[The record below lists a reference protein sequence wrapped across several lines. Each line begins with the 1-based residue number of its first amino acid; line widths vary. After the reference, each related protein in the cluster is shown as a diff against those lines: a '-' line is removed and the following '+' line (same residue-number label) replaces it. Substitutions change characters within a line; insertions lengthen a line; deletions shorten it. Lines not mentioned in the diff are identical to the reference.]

1 MALGWSKSR
10 TSPIGIDF
18 GADTL
23 KLLQINPSSPP
34 QLVAAA
40 AVVMPD
46 HARRDPSSRS
56 EFLAEALKTALK
68 QQPFKGR
75 RCVISLPAYQTM
87 VHNFELSTNEHE
99 NVKQAVEMQLRQRL
113 NVDPNRMVVRI
124 FEVGQVVREGVSKH
138 EVVVMAAAKESVMKY
153 IESAQRAKLDVVGV
167 ECEAHAV
174 LAAFGTMISNTD
186 QQHATDPTALCFI
199 DMGGA
204 MTKVVIAHGQDM
216 VFAKTINAGGDHI
229 TRQLAEARGISF
241 EEARKARIAGAAETA
256 TADTAPV
263 ATATSSDTPPAGTGL
278 PSLDTQPDFRTAG
291 AHSAGDGQPPLSTD
305 TVDSI
310 IDELQLCLRY
320 YASLFPQRP
329 VSKLVFF
336 GGEANNI
343 KTCQSIARA
352 VRIGAQLGDPMAR
365 MITLGRGLAA
375 GVDVNQPQPGWA
387 VPLGLCLKEPEA
399 A

>member
-23 KLLQINPSSPP
+23 KLLQIMPSSPP
-34 QLVAAA
+34 QLTAAA

-46 HARRDPSSRS
+46 HTRRDPASRG

-87 VHNFELSTNEHE
+87 VHNFQIATNEHE
-99 NVKQAVEMQLRQRL
+99 NLTQAVEMQLRQRL
-113 NVDPNRMVVRI
+113 NVDPSRMVVRI
-124 FEVGQVVREGVSKH
+124 FEVGQVVRDGVNKR

-153 IESAQRAKLDVVGV
+153 IEAAQRAKLDVVGV
-167 ECEAHAV
+167 ECEAHAL
-174 LAAFGTMISNTD
+174 LAAFGTMIHNN
-186 QQHATDPTALCFI
+186 QEQHATDPDALCFI
-199 DMGGA
+199 DIGGGV
-204 MTKVVIAHGQDM
+204 TKVVIAHGREM

-229 TRQLAEARGISF
+229 TRQLAQAKSLDF
-241 EEARKARIAGAAETA
+241 EEARKLRMGGSVGGDNQDGAP
-256 TADTAPV
+256 PV
-263 ATATSSDTPPAGTGL
+263 AAAASTGL
-278 PSLDTQPDFRTAG
+278 PGLDAQTDFRTA
-291 AHSAGDGQPPLSTD
+291 ATAPPATDPDPGTD

-320 YASLFPQRP
+320 YASLFPRRP
-329 VSKLVFF
+329 VSKLVFL
-336 GGEANNI
+336 GGESNNV
-343 KTCQSIARA
+343 KTCQTIARA

-365 MITLGRGLAA
+365 MVTLGRGLAA
-375 GVDVNQPQPGWA
+375 GVDVNKPQPGWA
-387 VPLGLCLKEPEA
+387 VPLGLCLKEPDA